1 MTALA
6 HEVACAMDSALVV
19 YIEIEIQYYL
29 YVVMLLDYYIY
40 VLMLPYT

>member
-6 HEVACAMDSALVV
+6 HEVACARDSALVV

>member
-19 YIEIEIQYYL
+19 YIEIEIEYYL